1 MKRNEI
7 AKLNSAQAA
16 TNRFGIGMLT
26 PTLIVLL
33 VMTAYPLIFTFV
45 YSFTDYN
52 YLKGTE
58 NASFVLFDNYVSLF
72 KNGYFQQAVWNTI
85 KFTILAVVLEM
96 ALGLLIAVFVN
107 SLKRGQ
113 KIMRTLLLLPY
124 LLPAVTVALS
134 WRMMLSANYGI
145 INQFLKGLGL
155 PVFNWFMDTKTAF
168 GTILLIVL
176 VTGLL
181 FLCIFAYYV
190 KNCLST
196 DLDVQLSDFT
206 VSLSSSILYEDSDG
220 NWQNLTNL
228 SSTENRVWIDYA
240 DIPKDMEHAAVAIE
254 DKRFYKHKGVD
265 WYRTTGAF
273 INMFLSMKND
283 FGGSTITQQLIKNLT
298 KQDDITVQRKLLE
311 IFQALEFEKS
321 YDKEEIME
329 WYLNIVY
336 FGEGCNGVYT
346 AAETYFGKEPKD
358 LTLAECASIIG
369 ITNNPSK
376 YDPFISREN
385 NKARQETILKQM
397 YEQGYISKEQYD
409 EAVAQELVFVRS
421 ESDDATQTIYSY
433 YAEAVINDVLNDLV
447 EQKGVSRDTAR
458 TLLYSGGYQVYS
470 CYDPSIQQAID
481 DVYTDLDKMPQR
493 PSASGQQFESAIVIM
508 DPYTGEIKGLSGG
521 TGKKTINF
529 GTNRATQSKRPP
541 GSSLKPIATYG
552 PAMEL
557 GLITQYTQ
565 VNDSPDIKLTGTSW
579 YPKNSGGGNYGV
591 ITIREALQR
600 SLNTVS
606 AQILDKL
613 TPRASYEFLKD
624 KLGVTSL
631 AESDCDYAPLAL
643 GQLTHGITVREM
655 TQAYSAFVNDGV
667 FTYGRTYSYVK
678 DPSGEVVLE
687 NPARTIVAFKANTAW
702 NMADML
708 CNAVNSGTGS
718 EARLSGMPVGGK
730 TGTTTNNCDRWFVG
744 FTPYYVAAVWT
755 GYDMPEYMNFSGNP
769 AAQIWKLVMDPIHKD
784 LPTKSFPTPTI
795 GSPTGIFGNFS
806 GQSQDT
812 GGDADDAG

>member
-1 MKRNEI
+1 MAKRPKPSSS
-7 AKLNSAQAA
+7 APRAAQAA
-16 TNRFGIGMLT
+16 DATVSVAGA
-26 PTLIVLL
+26 VLR
-33 VMTAYPLIFTFV
+33 
-45 YSFTDYN
+45 
-52 YLKGTE
+52 
-58 NASFVLFDNYVSLF
+58 VL
-72 KNGYFQQAVWNTI
+72 
-85 KFTILAVVLEM
+85 
-96 ALGLLIAVFVN
+96 
-107 SLKRGQ
+107 
-113 KIMRTLLLLPY
+113 
-124 LLPAVTVALS
+124 
-134 WRMMLSANYGI
+134 
-145 INQFLKGLGL
+145 
-155 PVFNWFMDTKTAF
+155 

-397 YEQGYISKEQYD
+397 YEQGYINKEQYD

-521 TGKKTINF
+521 TDKKTINF

-541 GSSLKPIATYG
+541 GSSIKPIATYG

-565 VNDSPDIKLTGTSW
+565 VNDAPDIKLSGTSW
-579 YPKNSGGGNYGV
+579 YPKNSDGGN
-591 ITIREALQR
+591 LQFYPCESIAHFNSTRILMPQIESPRGIANLPAMLDAYADHISAVMIGPYDMSVMVGTPLDIYSDVMTASIQQVFDIAR
-600 SLNTVS
+600 SYHKSCGIFCNTPDDAERFHKMGANVYWTGADVQFLQMGIDETFTRL
-606 AQILDKL
+606 AQI
-613 TPRASYEFLKD
+613 
-624 KLGVTSL
+624 G
-631 AESDCDYAPLAL
+631 
-643 GQLTHGITVREM
+643 
-655 TQAYSAFVNDGV
+655 
-667 FTYGRTYSYVK
+667 
-678 DPSGEVVLE
+678 
-687 NPARTIVAFKANTAW
+687 
-702 NMADML
+702 
-708 CNAVNSGTGS
+708 
-718 EARLSGMPVGGK
+718 
-730 TGTTTNNCDRWFVG
+730 
-744 FTPYYVAAVWT
+744 
-755 GYDMPEYMNFSGNP
+755 
-769 AAQIWKLVMDPIHKD
+769 
-784 LPTKSFPTPTI
+784 
-795 GSPTGIFGNFS
+795 
-806 GQSQDT
+806 
-812 GGDADDAG
+812 

>member
-1 MKRNEI
+1 MSVAGAILR
-7 AKLNSAQAA
+7 
-16 TNRFGIGMLT
+16 
-26 PTLIVLL
+26 VL
-33 VMTAYPLIFTFV
+33 
-45 YSFTDYN
+45 
-52 YLKGTE
+52 
-58 NASFVLFDNYVSLF
+58 
-72 KNGYFQQAVWNTI
+72 
-85 KFTILAVVLEM
+85 
-96 ALGLLIAVFVN
+96 
-107 SLKRGQ
+107 
-113 KIMRTLLLLPY
+113 
-124 LLPAVTVALS
+124 
-134 WRMMLSANYGI
+134 
-145 INQFLKGLGL
+145 
-155 PVFNWFMDTKTAF
+155 

-228 SSTENRVWIDYA
+228 SSTENRVWVDYA

-385 NKARQETILKQM
+385 NKTRQETILKQM
-397 YEQGYISKEQYD
+397 YEQGYVSKEQYD

-470 CYDPSIQQAID
+470 CLDPYIQECVD
-481 DVYTDLDKMPQR
+481 NVYLDVENFPKPSYTSQQLQ
-493 PSASGQQFESAIVIM
+493 SAMVIM

-579 YPKNSGGGNYGV
+579 YPKNSGGGNYGIV
-591 ITIREALQR
+591 TIREALQR

-708 CNAVNSGTGS
+708 CNAVNSGTGG
-718 EARLSGMPVGGK
+718 EARLTGMPVGGK

-795 GSPTGIFGNFS
+795 GAPTGIFGNFS
-806 GQSQDT
+806 GQPQDT
-812 GGDADDAG
+812 GDDADAG